1 MFSFILDSHGS
12 INIVDDFTG
21 KFPKPQHSSAP
32 QERGKD
38 MNLADF
44 REYDKLA
51 TFERLVGAILMLQT
65 LRRIKKGVENS
76 SF

>member
-1 MFSFILDSHGS
+1 MYNCFHLYS
-12 INIVDDFTG
+12 IHMGKPSTYLMISPG
-21 KFPKPQHSSAP
+21 KFPKKFNKSDP

-65 LRRIKKGVENS
+65 LAV
-76 SF
+76 

>member
-1 MFSFILDSHGS
+1 MISPGTFSQASR
-12 INIVDDFTG
+12 N
-21 KFPKPQHSSAP
+21 SSDP

-51 TFERLVGAILMLQT
+51 TFERLVGAILMLQI
-65 LRRIKKGVENS
+65 LAV
-76 SF
+76 